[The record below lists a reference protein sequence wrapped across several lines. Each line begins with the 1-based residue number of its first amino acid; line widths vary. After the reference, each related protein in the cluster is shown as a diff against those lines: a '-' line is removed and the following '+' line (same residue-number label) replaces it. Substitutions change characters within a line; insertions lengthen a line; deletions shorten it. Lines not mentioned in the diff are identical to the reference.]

1 MPARATLFDAKCNK
15 LAEFGKAARNTARWS
30 PCSRLLALGGFGN
43 LNGQIVRSPQLCRPL
58 FVWLPL
64 GTRDPPDTSMRMATT
79 LVFMFALGAGG

>member
-43 LNGQIVRSPQLCRPL
+43 LNGQIVRPASSSALLVLPCLPPPPRGHQSRPR
-58 FVWLPL
+58 V
-64 GTRDPPDTSMRMATT
+64 SSS
-79 LVFMFALGAGG
+79 